1 MLNTGQVYRAHFDV
15 QLLEEDYKFMQ
26 SFLENL
32 IQNSA
37 TSGDFEQMDKLLG
50 KMFTNVEN
58 TYSFQAFLWKDYL
71 YMKLITIE
79 FALVL
84 GGCLLFW
91 FLYKVLQ
98 NNFNLRRAAICFFGL
113 MYLVDFAFTWIFLW
127 KEKELEQLV
136 HTSYAVP
143 PECNVKNMSYM
154 QYFSYLFKGH
164 DNCAKYHKIKDIA
177 FFWSV
182 PPSQVFGTQFGNFV
196 LAPAEK
202 LGNAFSKLLTG
213 VFSVVPWYMMIPA
226 TLAIPLLLFC
236 LLMAGCV
243 LLSFMFGSPFGFH
256 LFHLIG
262 FSFGGNSNSV
272 TEERKRNPRT
282 INITLPAQQ
291 ISAPSTSASDQPSP
305 LLQLQGEKKTPI
317 QQLNKQEIEEVPE
330 AEDSSSGDEDIIVL
344 QAESSMSI
352 IKECDNE
359 GEYELIS

>member
-1 MLNTGQVYRAHFDV
+1 MILKSMLNTGQVYRAHFDV

-127 KEKELEQLV
+127 KVRHFIHL
-136 HTSYAVP
+136 
-143 PECNVKNMSYM
+143 NMI
-154 QYFSYLFKGH
+154 YFIF
-164 DNCAKYHKIKDIA
+164 
-177 FFWSV
+177 
-182 PPSQVFGTQFGNFV
+182 T
-196 LAPAEK
+196 
-202 LGNAFSKLLTG
+202 
-213 VFSVVPWYMMIPA
+213 
-226 TLAIPLLLFC
+226 LLF
-236 LLMAGCV
+236 
-243 LLSFMFGSPFGFH
+243 
-256 LFHLIG
+256 
-262 FSFGGNSNSV
+262 
-272 TEERKRNPRT
+272 
-282 INITLPAQQ
+282 
-291 ISAPSTSASDQPSP
+291 
-305 LLQLQGEKKTPI
+305 
-317 QQLNKQEIEEVPE
+317 
-330 AEDSSSGDEDIIVL
+330 
-344 QAESSMSI
+344 
-352 IKECDNE
+352 
-359 GEYELIS
+359 Y